1 MKHKTCSLQR
11 ASAKGGPTI
20 RVDGVFHDRRVTGMK
35 RELRLRNGRSALLFA
50 LAISCGSPG
59 ADADVGARVPK
70 VHAADS
76 QAPPPRP
83 AALPPRDSVSAHAP
97 TWDLDLAVGAL
108 RSAGIR
114 AVVAGPVR
122 EPFFGVQ
129 GTLVNIPG
137 AELELFVYGDA
148 IAAGRDI
155 DGLDTLTVSP
165 HGRRVVWRKPPALVT
180 SNNLVTIVLTANPA
194 MREQVRRVL
203 GTITDGRHTTRSP

>member
-1 MKHKTCSLQR
+1 MTHAL
-11 ASAKGGPTI
+11 
-20 RVDGVFHDRRVTGMK
+20 
-35 RELRLRNGRSALLFA
+35 LRLGSGRSSLLLA
-50 LAISCGSPG
+50 LAIACGSPG
-59 ADADVGARVPK
+59 ADADVAARLPK

-76 QAPPPRP
+76 QKSSPRP

-108 RSAGIR
+108 RSAGMR
-114 AVVAGPVR
+114 PVVEGPVR

-129 GTLVNIPG
+129 GTLVNVPG

-165 HGRRVVWRKPPALVT
+165 RGRRVVWRKPPALVT
-180 SNNLVTIVLTANPA
+180 SNNLVTIVLTESSAV
-194 MREQVRRVL
+194 RDQVRRVL
-203 GTITDGRHTTRSP
+203 GTITDGAPGAHSP